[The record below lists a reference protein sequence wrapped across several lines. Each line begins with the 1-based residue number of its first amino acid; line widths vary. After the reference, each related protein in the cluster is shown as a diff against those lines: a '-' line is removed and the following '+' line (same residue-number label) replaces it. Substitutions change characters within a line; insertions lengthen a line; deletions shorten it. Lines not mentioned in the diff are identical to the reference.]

1 MKIVIADRMEP
12 DVVKEISKLGETV
25 LTPADLPGALS
36 GADVLIVRS
45 ATKVTSELLSHAP
58 KLRIVARAGVGLD
71 NVDAEAC
78 ARRGIKVI
86 NTPGSSSNAVA
97 ELALGMMFSLARSIP
112 RADTSMKGRQWLKKE
127 LLGTEL
133 EGKTLG
139 IVGFGRIGSM
149 LALKCRA
156 LGMSILYFDTHAP
169 ATTIGK
175 GVSLDEIFAS
185 SDYISLHLPLT
196 PQTKGMVNAAAI
208 AKMKKGAAII
218 NTARGGLIDE
228 EALYSALREGKLSGA
243 ALDVYSQEPYSGKL
257 CELPNIVLTPH
268 IAGSTKEA
276 QMRIGA
282 ELVEKLRHELG
293 Q

>member
-1 MKIVIADRMEP
+1 
-12 DVVKEISKLGETV
+12 
-25 LTPADLPGALS
+25 
-36 GADVLIVRS
+36 
-45 ATKVTSELLSHAP
+45 
-58 KLRIVARAGVGLD
+58 
-71 NVDAEAC
+71 
-78 ARRGIKVI
+78 
-86 NTPGSSSNAVA
+86 
-97 ELALGMMFSLARSIP
+97 
-112 RADTSMKGRQWLKKE
+112 
-127 LLGTEL
+127 
-133 EGKTLG
+133 
-139 IVGFGRIGSM
+139 
-149 LALKCRA
+149 
-156 LGMSILYFDTHAP
+156 
-169 ATTIGK
+169 
-175 GVSLDEIFAS
+175 
-185 SDYISLHLPLT
+185 
-196 PQTKGMVNAAAI
+196 MVNAAAI